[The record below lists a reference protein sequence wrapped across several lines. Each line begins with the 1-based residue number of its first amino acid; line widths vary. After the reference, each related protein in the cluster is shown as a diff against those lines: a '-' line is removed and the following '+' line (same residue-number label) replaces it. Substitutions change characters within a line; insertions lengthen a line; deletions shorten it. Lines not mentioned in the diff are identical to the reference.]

1 MEATVT
7 DEYTCRPL
15 AASDIEQC
23 LQLWVDRM
31 ADGYQDRVLL
41 VDAATT
47 VEGYVGHVAET
58 ADRVVAFAAGRIE
71 TFAGVLSVPF
81 EVVADCAIEP
91 LERVGVLSVVCVAD
105 DHERRGLGTTLAELV
120 TAELAT
126 EVPVLVSEVWHGD
139 GVDGG
144 DVLESLGFECA
155 LTDGV
160 YWRHSTAGTDPCPQ
174 CDSTPCQCSGS
185 LYVRRC

>member
-1 MEATVT
+1 MT
-7 DEYTCRPL
+7 DGYTERPL

-41 VDAATT
+41 VDAATA
-47 VEGYVGHVAET
+47 VEGHVGRVAEA
-58 ADRVVAFAAGRIE
+58 ADEVVAFAAGRIG
-71 TFAGVLSVPF
+71 TFAGVLSVPY
-81 EVVADCAIEP
+81 EVVADCTVEP
-91 LERVGVLSVVCVAD
+91 LERVGVLSVVCVAEE
-105 DHERRGLGTTLAELV
+105 HERRGLGTTLAELV

-126 EVPVLVSEVWHGD
+126 EVPVLVSEVWHRG

-155 LTDGV
+155 HTGEG
-160 YWRHSTAGTDPCPQ
+160 YWQHSTAGTDPCPR
-174 CDSTPCQCSGS
+174 CESTPCQCSGS
-185 LYVRRC
+185 LYVRRCGG